1 MDLKKY
7 WEVKHIRYSKK
18 DWIDKPTIFAK
29 FALPYFPKNG
39 KILDLGCGQGQDSR
53 FFANKNYEVVATEY
67 SEKAVEFAQL
77 KDVVNKNVS
86 YVVHNLKDKFPFEGN
101 FFDVVYSH
109 LSIQFFDDKVT
120 DQIFNES
127 KRVLKN
133 GGIIA
138 ILVNS
143 LTDPEV
149 EKSKFLYDDLYEA
162 PDGLVK
168 RFFSTKSLSRF
179 VEDKF
184 ETIILDS
191 KGETYKDET
200 KTLIRYIGKK
210 I

>member
-7 WEVKHIRYSKK
+7 WEEKHIRYSKQ

-29 FALPYFPKNG
+29 FVLPYFPKNG

-67 SEKAVEFAQL
+67 SEKAVELAQL
-77 KDVVNKNVS
+77 KDVANKNVS
-86 YVVHNLKDKFPFEGN
+86 YVVHNLKDKFPFKGN

-149 EKSKFLYDDLYEA
+149 EKSKFLHDDLYEA

-168 RFFSTKSLSRF
+168 RFFSTKSLSKF

-191 KGETYKDET
+191 NGESYKDET
-200 KTLIRYIGKK
+200 KTLIRYIGKN